1 MKKTL
6 RAITALCLAAAL
18 LVTGAFASGEVPGVG
33 EAVSGITSPQEAA
46 DYLYSLG
53 LFRGTGSN
61 PDGSPVYELERTPTR
76 FESVTMLVRL
86 LGAEDKA
93 LAGSWRTP
101 FRDLY
106 PWAEPYVGY
115 AYANGLTN
123 GTSADTYDGSD
134 PINASQY
141 LTFVLRALGYES
153 GVDFQWQTSW
163 QLTDALDITDGQY
176 KTYGSFSRGDAAL
189 VSARALSVNVKGE
202 DYTLYEA
209 IFGEAPEDE
218 EEEDEPSGSEEPIA
232 TYTGRGDDVITGV
245 NVPKGDYYV
254 EYTCTGSSDN
264 FSADLY
270 YGSSILDYN
279 MIGNDIGPSSGRR
292 FIDHARRS
300 AIRNGMIE
308 VEYDGSWTIQIK
320 PVAASATTNVRGS
333 GDAVTGIFT
342 AKTSRA
348 VVSYSAVGS
357 DNIAV
362 NLYAVDGTD
371 TFGKLVA
378 NGIAPCSGASVAI
391 LTPGE
396 QYFMVV
402 DAGDNTWSIDF
413 GLGDSVTN
421 YDFGP
426 GTVESEEPEDPG
438 YDDPGDDPGD
448 EPGSEKKWS
457 YDDVTRL
464 QTYFE
469 NANTYLTR
477 ASSKYSEAAGV
488 REETY
493 KTLCYN
499 QGISAL
505 GEAVDWLE
513 YALSLMDTRIEI
525 TYVSGGS
532 LNEEVRDTVGDLEA
546 IINTEV
552 TKDNLDD
559 AVDDLGKGVAYA
571 MRDISSHLNT
581 VAALYEQIRDQLE
594 EQL

>member
-232 TYTGRGDDVITGV
+232 TYSGRGDDVITGV

-254 EYTCTGSSDN
+254 EYTCTGEGN
-264 FSADLY
+264 FIVDLY
-270 YGSSILDYN
+270 YGSGALSCDLVA
-279 MIGNDIGPSSGRR
+279 NDIGASSGRML
-292 FIDHARRS
+292 IDTARSR
-300 AIRNGMIE
+300 AITNGRLEIMA
-308 VEYDGSWTIQIK
+308 DGGWTIQIK
-320 PVAASATTNVRGS
+320 PVGGTTTTNMRGS
-333 GDAVTGIFT
+333 GDAVTGVFT
-342 AKTSRA
+342 ATTSRA
-348 VVSYSAVGS
+348 TVSSSATGAKGNFIVYVYELGGAGRG
-357 DNIAV
+357 D
-362 NLYAVDGTD
+362 
-371 TFGKLVA
+371 LVA
-378 NGIAPCSGASVAI
+378 NLVSPDSGRTSVR
-391 LTPGE
+391 LVPGE
-396 QYFMVV
+396 KYFLGI
-402 DAGDNTWSIDF
+402 DAGDAEWSIDF
-413 GLGDSVTN
+413 GLGGSVTR

-477 ASSKYSEAAGV
+477 AFGKYNEAAGV

-559 AVDDLGKGVAYA
+559 AVDDLGKGIAYA
-571 MRDISSHLNT
+571 MSDISSHLKT

>member
-86 LGAEDKA
+86 LGAEDTA

-209 IFGEAPEDE
+209 IFGEAEDE
-218 EEEDEPSGSEEPIA
+218 EEPPASTEPIA
-232 TYTGRGDDVITGV
+232 TYSGRGSDVITGV
-245 NVPKGDYYV
+245 NVPRGNYYV
-254 EYTCTGSSDN
+254 EYICTGSSDN

-348 VVSYSAVGS
+348 VVSYSAAGS

-426 GTVESEEPEDPG
+426 GSVESEDPDYG
-438 YDDPGDDPGD
+438 DPSGPDYD

-464 QTYFE
+464 KGYVEDAQDYLTDAGNYAQAAIDNKLMSVAYMNNAKSAVEGAQRNYE
-469 NANTYLTR
+469 NALVLMSSRVELTY
-477 ASSKYSEAAGV
+477 E
-488 REETY
+488 
-493 KTLCYN
+493 
-499 QGISAL
+499 
-505 GEAVDWLE
+505 
-513 YALSLMDTRIEI
+513 
-525 TYVSGGS
+525 SGGTMA
-532 LNEEVRDTVGDLEA
+532 EKIQGTY
-546 IINTEV
+546 
-552 TKDNLDD
+552 DNLDS
-559 AVDDLGKGVAYA
+559 AL
-571 MRDISSHLNT
+571 DISIEGDPYDYALDFMKI
-581 VAALYEQIRDQLE
+581 VANAMSDNKTYIYNVGQLYESMLRTD
-594 EQL
+594 